1 MVLVQLRKE
10 REIKETE
17 KSSIR
22 KPDIEDVL
30 LQTPTSSNAESMV
43 DQTRMTRVLTLS
55 LDAQVS
61 HGSHNMSRLVR
72 PTESLEKVGYTERQ
86 ETTSGDH

>member
-1 MVLVQLRKE
+1 MVLDLLPR
-10 REIKETE
+10 REIMATE
-17 KSSIR
+17 KTSIP
-22 KPDIEDVL
+22 KPDIEDAL

-55 LDAQVS
+55 LNALVS
-61 HGSHNMSRLVR
+61 HGSHNTSRLVR
-72 PTESLEKVGYTERQ
+72 PIELLEKVGYTERQ